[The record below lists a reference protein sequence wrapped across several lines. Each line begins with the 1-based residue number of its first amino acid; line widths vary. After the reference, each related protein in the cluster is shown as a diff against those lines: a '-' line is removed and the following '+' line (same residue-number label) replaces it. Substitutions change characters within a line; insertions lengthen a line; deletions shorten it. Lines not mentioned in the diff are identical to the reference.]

1 MFIVKLFFRRMVS
14 AFINNFG

>member
-14 AFINNFG
+14 AFINNFD